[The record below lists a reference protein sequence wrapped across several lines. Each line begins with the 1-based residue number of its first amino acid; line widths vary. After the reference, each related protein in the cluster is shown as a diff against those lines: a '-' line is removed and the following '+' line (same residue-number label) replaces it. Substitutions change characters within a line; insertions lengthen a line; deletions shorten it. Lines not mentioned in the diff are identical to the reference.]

1 MTQVQIADKI
11 IGKYSIDDRSK
22 EGYLKIG
29 AQILVEN
36 KLEFLLNEM
45 VEENIIGIK
54 RTNNGLI
61 EQVYY
66 YKL

>member
-1 MTQVQIADKI
+1 
-11 IGKYSIDDRSK
+11 
-22 EGYLKIG
+22 
-29 AQILVEN
+29 VEN

-45 VEENIIGIK
+45 VEEHIIGIK